1 MNSNSHGIGAAAAAA
16 GQTVLIPKLRP
27 NSISTYA
34 KLLET
39 IRILII
45 LATL

>member
-1 MNSNSHGIGAAAAAA
+1 MNSNSHGIGAAAT

-34 KLLET
+34 KLLEM